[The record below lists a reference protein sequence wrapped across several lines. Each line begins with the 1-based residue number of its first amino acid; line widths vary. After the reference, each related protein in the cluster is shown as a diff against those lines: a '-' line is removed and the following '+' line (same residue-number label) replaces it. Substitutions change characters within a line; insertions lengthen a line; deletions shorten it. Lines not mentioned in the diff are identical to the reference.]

1 MGNSFLGRTIVNG
14 ARQQALQEPPGRDRR
29 YRESPVA
36 PGCAPTETRTAGES
50 VRADAAGVRADGVRD
65 RDSTW
70 DHSLPVGTPIAT
82 CNTIKPSTLQP
93 PPMHS
98 RHLTIH
104 TPPPN

>member
-65 RDSTW
+65 RESDRKSVVEGKSVSVRGDLGGRGIIQKKR
-70 DHSLPVGTPIAT
+70 DHKLRKT
-82 CNTIKPSTLQP
+82 
-93 PPMHS
+93 
-98 RHLTIH
+98 
-104 TPPPN
+104 